1 MSGPR
6 SMPLITPELARFLE
20 GPNSIIV
27 ATQDGQLMPE
37 CARGLL
43 LRCQGDDV
51 TLWLPSAVTARTE
64 ANLTADPRIAVAA
77 ELPSA
82 HVTRQL
88 KGVVTRVMKA
98 PEDRRAMLDEG
109 WEAFVQQCGAVGL
122 PRRLLE
128 RVIRWPVTEIHLRV
142 NAVFDQSPG
151 PGAGEPLRSA
161 S

>member
-1 MSGPR
+1 
-6 SMPLITPELARFLE
+6 MPLITPELARFLE

-27 ATQDGQLMPE
+27 ATQDGQRMPE

-51 TLWLPSAVTARTE
+51 TVWLPSAVSARTE
-64 ANLTADPRIAVAA
+64 ANLAADPRIAVAA

-82 HVTRQL
+82 HLTRQL
-88 KGVVTRVMKA
+88 KGVVTRVLTA
-98 PEDRRAMLDEG
+98 PESHRSLLEEG
-109 WEAFVQQCGAVGL
+109 FEAFVQQCGSVGI

-128 RVIRWPVTEIHLRV
+128 RVIRWPATEVHLRV
-142 NAVFDQSPG
+142 NAVFDQTPG
-151 PGAGEPLRSA
+151 PGAGEPLRSP